1 MNEPLPTFADIEYQ
15 PLRVWNRAVMAHNL
29 REDSGKA
36 AMERYLKLFN
46 KQELTEI
53 YLLTQRVMKEGRD
66 KVLKEIK
73 YNMPLQEDE
82 EYVH

>member
-1 MNEPLPTFADIEYQ
+1 MNEVLPTFNDIEYQ
-15 PLRVWNRAVMAHNL
+15 PLRVWNRAVMAHNI
-29 REDSGKA
+29 REDSGKR
-36 AMERYLKLFN
+36 AMEKYLRLFN

-53 YLLTQRVMKEGRD
+53 FLLTQRVMKEGRD

-73 YNMPLQEDE
+73 RDMPLQEED